1 MIRDIEQVR
10 NMRILFLGFAEPDDI
25 MDLICNEDP
34 IPPIQT
40 HKFNWSLINGIE
52 SHLDNPLDIISA
64 MPISDYPRNPRLY
77 IKRRVYKRLGGGDI
91 LNISFLNILL
101 LKHFTR
107 FASALS
113 AGISWVSQTKL
124 VNRRVIMVYG
134 VHTPFLIVG
143 QSLSRFFGI
152 PVIGI
157 WTDPPGVS
165 LPNDGWV
172 KRMIRNVDSS
182 LARKYMKK
190 MNGCVAL
197 TRELAEDYSPGV
209 PTLIMEGIANIADYV
224 QTGTESISNELEN
237 KFIVMY
243 AGGLYEHHGVR
254 ALIEGFRQF
263 ADASC
268 RLWLFG
274 RGEMEEEVRHI
285 MDDDDRVIYYG
296 FRPNAEVHRAEKEAT
311 VLINPRPTT
320 SEVTKYLFPSKT
332 IEYMLTGTPVI
343 TTRMPG
349 ITDEYSPYLFFID
362 DESPTGIADALKKI
376 RSHPNKMLM
385 EFGAKASAFVRES
398 KNPTVQGKRVVEFIV
413 SLFKK

>member
-1 MIRDIEQVR
+1 
-10 NMRILFLGFAEPDDI
+10 MRILFLGFAEPDDI

-40 HKFNWSLINGIE
+40 HKFNWSLINGME
-52 SHLDNPLDIISA
+52 SHLDNPLDIVSA

-77 IKRRVYKRLGGGDI
+77 VKRNTYKRQGGG
-91 LNISFLNILL
+91 NILDL
-101 LKHFTR
+101 SFVNVLALKHISR
-107 FASALS
+107 FFSALS
-113 AGISWVSQTKL
+113 AGISWVNQTRHVK
-124 VNRRVIMVYG
+124 RRVIMVYG

-143 QSLSRFFGI
+143 QLLSRFFGI

-165 LPNDGWV
+165 LPNDGWA

-209 PTLIMEGIANIADYV
+209 PTFIMEGIANIANYV
-224 QTGTESISNELEN
+224 QAGTESKSDELEN
-237 KFIVMY
+237 KCIVMY
-243 AGGLYEHHGVR
+243 AGGLCEHHGVR
-254 ALIEGFRQF
+254 TLIEGFRQF

-285 MDDDDRVIYYG
+285 MDEDNRVIYYG
-296 FRPNAEVHRAEKEAT
+296 FRSNAEVHKAEKEAT

-320 SEVTKYLFPSKT
+320 SDVTKYLFPSKT

-376 RSHPNKMLM
+376 RSYPSSMLM

-413 SLFKK
+413 SMFHGK